1 MNTETNVEH
10 FIHAL
15 GLYAKTKG
23 WSLSKYA
30 KNIVNRSVNFCGG
43 KCPCAPERGFCP
55 CSEHEKEVE
64 ANGQCHCTLFVN
76 ENANNA
82 M

>member
-1 MNTETNVEH
+1 METNDINVEH
-10 FIHAL
+10 FLHVL

-30 KNIVNRSVNFCGG
+30 DRIVKRCINACEG

-55 CSEHEKEVE
+55 CSEHEKEIE
-64 ANGQCHCTLFVN
+64 SNGTCHCTLF
-76 ENANNA
+76 ELKK
-82 M
+82 